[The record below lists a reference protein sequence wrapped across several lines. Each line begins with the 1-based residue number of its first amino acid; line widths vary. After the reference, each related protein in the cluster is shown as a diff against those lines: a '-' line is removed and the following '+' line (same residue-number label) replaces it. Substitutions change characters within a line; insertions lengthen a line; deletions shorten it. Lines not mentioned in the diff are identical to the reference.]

1 MDQDISSF
9 EITLA
14 QSQFS
19 NYIHNNKPK
28 WLVLTFSF
36 LLYNLQ

>member
-28 WLVLTFSF
+28 WLVLTFF
-36 LLYNLQ
+36 ILYNLQ

>member
-1 MDQDISSF
+1 MDQDIPIF

-19 NYIHNNKPK
+19 KYIHNNKPK
-28 WLVLTFSF
+28 WLVLNFF
-36 LLYNLQ
+36 F